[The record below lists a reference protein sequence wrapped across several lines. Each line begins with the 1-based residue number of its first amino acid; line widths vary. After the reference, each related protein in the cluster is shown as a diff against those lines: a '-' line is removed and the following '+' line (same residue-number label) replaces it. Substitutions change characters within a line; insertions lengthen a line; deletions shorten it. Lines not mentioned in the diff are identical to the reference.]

1 MGRQANQR
9 SNMDIDTSN
18 EFIVGAIGDDLTVM
32 LAPRLQ
38 HISKDQALRLAAWLV
53 AMADDDNKFPEILKA
68 IQNT

>member
-1 MGRQANQR
+1 
-9 SNMDIDTSN
+9 MDIDTSN

-38 HISKDQALRLAAWLV
+38 RITKDQALRFAAWLV

>member
-9 SNMDIDTSN
+9 RIMDIDTSN

-38 HISKDQALRLAAWLV
+38 RITKDQALRFAAWLV